1 MFRYKYEK
9 LYIKNALVRAM
20 RVNDMDID
28 TLAEMAKLSRLTI
41 IHAVDEDYENMPS
54 TITLLKL
61 SKVLGVPMGK
71 FFSSKS

>member
-9 LYIKNALVRAM
+9 LYIKNALVHAM
-20 RVNDMDID
+20 RVNNMDID

-41 IHAVDEDYENMPS
+41 IHAVDEDYESIPS

-61 SKVLGVPMGK
+61 SKALDIPMGR
-71 FFSSKS
+71 FFLR

>member
-9 LYIKNALVRAM
+9 LYIKNVLVRAM

-41 IHAVDEDYENMPS
+41 IHAVDEDYESIPS

-61 SKVLGVPMGK
+61 SKALDIPTGK
-71 FFSSKS
+71 FFLK

>member
-61 SKVLGVPMGK
+61 SKVLGVPMGE